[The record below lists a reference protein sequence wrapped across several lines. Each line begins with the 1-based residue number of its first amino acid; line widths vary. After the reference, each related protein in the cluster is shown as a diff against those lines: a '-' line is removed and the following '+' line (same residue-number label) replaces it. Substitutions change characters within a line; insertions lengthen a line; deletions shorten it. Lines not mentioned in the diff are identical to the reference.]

1 MKKKRGRK
9 QVSSKFDETI
19 DRHKIGKVALQ
30 VLFGNQLINKY
41 KEDYIDKLKKQ
52 YGDLNYLKYL
62 EEDTS
67 ISNESKYTQD
77 YIEKSAKRNKA
88 VSKHREKEKKIQS
101 FYLIEYERLLKE
113 NFQLLVATD
122 ALEKKF
128 YELVN
133 KLNYV
138 PKELADIIENI
149 QNK

>member
-9 QVSSKFDETI
+9 QVSSNFDETI
-19 DRHKIGKVALQ
+19 DRQKIGKVALQ

-41 KEDYIDKLKKQ
+41 KKDYIDKLKKQ

-101 FYLIEYERLLKE
+101 LYLIEYERLLKE
-113 NFQLLVATD
+113 NFQLLVAAD
-122 ALEKKF
+122 SLEKKF